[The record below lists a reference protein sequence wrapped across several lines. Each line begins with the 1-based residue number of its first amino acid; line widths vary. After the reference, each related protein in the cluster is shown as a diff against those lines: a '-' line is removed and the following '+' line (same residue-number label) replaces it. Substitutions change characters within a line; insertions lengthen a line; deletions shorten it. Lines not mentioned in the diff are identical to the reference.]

1 MISLFWVKSSKI
13 SIQGAVYIFGKNF
26 QGSANKSKR
35 FMLVIRFCKVSF
47 FFPRDRIVLGS
58 IPGGMSQTTIL
69 SWTYLFEKVG
79 RPYPCMDK
87 KWNNPILPIFDWWG
101 NI

>member
-13 SIQGAVYIFGKNF
+13 SIQGVVYIFGKNF

-47 FFPRDRIVLGS
+47 FFPEGS
-58 IPGGMSQTTIL
+58 NRLRFNSRGYES
-69 SWTYLFEKVG
+69 
-79 RPYPCMDK
+79 
-87 KWNNPILPIFDWWG
+87 NNHSFLDVSV
-101 NI
+101 